1 MQFKTLIVGA
11 AIAATAAAA
20 PTAASNKPFN
30 LIAIQ
35 SGSVIHNLPISAEGG
50 SLWVD
55 HKTNASCSSGP
66 AATDPTAASTTF
78 FVTPESQGFF
88 LYGKLPNENAKQQ
101 FFTDRSGMGRGVL
114 GYRDV
119 PVTGRNFELWG
130 WTINGTHLNFDGQE
144 SFYACPVDDSYVVS
158 LGLIDP
164 EQKDCLSFAAHVVE
178 TDSPVGC
185 YYN

>member
-1 MQFKTLIVGA
+1 MQFKTLIAGA
-11 AIAATAAAA
+11 AIAATVAAA

-101 FFTDRSGMGRGVL
+101 CKYSPHHIRT
-114 GYRDV
+114 
-119 PVTGRNFELWG
+119 NK
-130 WTINGTHLNFDGQE
+130 
-144 SFYACPVDDSYVVS
+144 SFNS
-158 LGLIDP
+158 
-164 EQKDCLSFAAHVVE
+164 
-178 TDSPVGC
+178 
-185 YYN
+185 